1 VIARYQGGFLITKIK
16 HVSERV
22 FDRLLKRHDVEI
34 SPAQGRILFVLWQ
47 EDRVPIQTLVERSSL
62 SKSTL
67 TSMLDRLEKM
77 GYVQR
82 VRSAADRRVILIART
97 DKDRALEDTYRRVS
111 EEMTELYYAGLSEEE
126 ILAFESTL
134 QRILDNMVRADSS
147 L

>member
-1 VIARYQGGFLITKIK
+1 MIARYQGGFLITKIK

-77 GYVQR
+77 EYVQR

-111 EEMTELYYAGLSEEE
+111 EEMTDLYYAGLSDED
-126 ILAFESTL
+126 ILTFESTL
-134 QRILDNMVRADSS
+134 HRILDNMIRADSS